1 MPASRLVLALI
12 GLAAAA
18 ATTAAHADAT
28 ADALH
33 VRSLAA
39 TCAACHGTD
48 GRPPH
53 EATIPPLAGLPAAY
67 LVEQMRDFRRGA
79 RPSTVMQQLA
89 RGFSE
94 AQIERLG
101 TYFALQPQHE

>member
-18 ATTAAHADAT
+18 AARADAT

>member
-1 MPASRLVLALI
+1 MPASRLVIALI
-12 GLAAAA
+12 ALAAAA
-18 ATTAAHADAT
+18 AARADAT

-48 GRPPH
+48 GRPPR